1 MKLRIVQA
9 RQGALWVRNGFR
21 IFFRRPLAFAMLFA
35 SFLFGALLFML
46 LPLVGA
52 VLTLV
57 ALPLVTLGFMIAT
70 QVALKGGFPLP
81 TVYVQPLRVD
91 ASRSLAMLKLG
102 LVYAAAS
109 FAILWL
115 ADVVDAGKFDALQDA
130 MANSKTP
137 VEDIRER
144 LLDPQLQAGLL
155 VRLGLASL
163 LSLPFWHAPALI
175 HWGSQTWGQALF
187 FSAVAC
193 WRNKGAF
200 AVYGLTW
207 TAVIM
212 LFGVLV
218 NLVFSLLG
226 QPGLM
231 AMAAMPAVLMF
242 STVFYASLFFT
253 FADCFEQTPDRPAP
267 ELIEALPRGQPDEP
281 SDPA

>member
-1 MKLRIVQA
+1 MVRA

-21 IFFRRPLAFAMLFA
+21 IFFRRPMAFAVLFA
-35 SFLFGALLFML
+35 SFLFGALVLLM
-46 LPLVGA
+46 LPLVGP
-52 VLTLV
+52 VLMLV

-81 TVYVQPLRVD
+81 TVYLQPLRVN
-91 ASRSLAMLKLG
+91 ASRRMAMLKLG
-102 LVYAAAS
+102 LVYAAAT

-115 ADVVDAGKFDALQDA
+115 ADVVDGGKFEALQDL

-137 VEDIRER
+137 VEEIRER
-144 LLDPQLQAGLL
+144 LLDGQLQAGLA

-175 HWGSQTWGQALF
+175 HWGSQGWGQSLF
-187 FSAVAC
+187 FSAMAC

-207 TAVIM
+207 TAVVM

-218 NLVFSLLG
+218 NLVFGLLG
-226 QPGLM
+226 QPQMM
-231 AMAAMPAVLMF
+231 AVAAMPAGLMF

-253 FADCFEQTPDRPAP
+253 FADCFEQAPAAAVGDAGDKPQIEPPDATPRT
-267 ELIEALPRGQPDEP
+267 
-281 SDPA
+281 